1 MKVTKLK
8 QNCTRFLV
16 CASMLVGLC
25 LLRAEEVSAQW
36 TTPTPPNTNIN
47 NTNTGN
53 VGVGTSSPA
62 YKLDITNALDKA
74 QIRFGMGAF
83 DSGGFLFSNA
93 PSHAVFSGGASWD
106 GGWVAKSVS
115 ASFLQAN
122 TGSLMFFANN
132 GLTPGNGFTPIERMR
147 ISASGYLG
155 IGTTNPTSKL
165 HIVSGT
171 DSGTTLLSLDTGVH
185 GGTSMAVFG
194 TANNESGF
202 DMSVYRAGQY
212 YSRFGVT
219 SAGNV
224 YLQSAAGNVGIGT
237 STPTYRFEVVSG
249 SQWVARFK
257 KTDATNGG
265 ILVDS
270 AAGYNPNIALS
281 VNGAIKWY
289 MNSNATSGDALQF
302 WEATGTNARL
312 TMTQAGTV
320 GIGTATPNA
329 LYKLDVAGQVR
340 SSSGGFVFPDGS
352 VQTVAATGS
361 GGSSGWTDGGANVNV
376 TNSSAKVGIGTTNPL
391 QRIQIGSNT
400 VAGTATPDAV
410 SLGGTYSSVAGANP
424 KLRLF
429 DNNAGS
435 VYGLGV
441 SSAQFDFMT
450 PAGTNYVWSVNG
462 VEKMR
467 LNTSG
472 DITVAGNIAAKYQD
486 IAEWVE
492 SSQGLTA
499 GTVVVLDHTKSN
511 QVIASREAYDTRV
524 AGVISSQPGI
534 TLGEKADNKVLVATT
549 GRVKVK
555 VDASSGPIQ
564 VGDLLVT
571 SDIEGVA
578 KKSEPL
584 SLGGVQ
590 IHRPGT
596 LIGKALE
603 PLDKGTGEILVL
615 LSLQ

>member
-1 MKVTKLK
+1 
-8 QNCTRFLV
+8 
-16 CASMLVGLC
+16 
-25 LLRAEEVSAQW
+25 
-36 TTPTPPNTNIN
+36 
-47 NTNTGN
+47 
-53 VGVGTSSPA
+53 
-62 YKLDITNALDKA
+62 
-74 QIRFGMGAF
+74 
-83 DSGGFLFSNA
+83 
-93 PSHAVFSGGASWD
+93 
-106 GGWVAKSVS
+106 
-115 ASFLQAN
+115 
-122 TGSLMFFANN
+122 
-132 GLTPGNGFTPIERMR
+132 
-147 ISASGYLG
+147 
-155 IGTTNPTSKL
+155 
-165 HIVSGT
+165 
-171 DSGTTLLSLDTGVH
+171 
-185 GGTSMAVFG
+185 
-194 TANNESGF
+194 
-202 DMSVYRAGQY
+202 MSVYRGGQY
-212 YSRFGVT
+212 YSRFGV
-219 SAGNV
+219 SAAGNV

-265 ILVDS
+265 ILIDS

-289 MNSNATSGDALQF
+289 MNSNATGGDALQF
-302 WEATGTNARL
+302 WESTGTNARL

-361 GGSSGWTDGGANVNV
+361 GGSSGWTDGGATVNV
-376 TNSSAKVGIGTTNPL
+376 ANSSAKVGIGISSPL
-391 QRIQIGSNT
+391 QRLQIGSNT
-400 VAGTATPDAV
+400 IAGTATPDAV

-450 PAGTNYVWSVNG
+450 PAGTNYVWNVNG
-462 VEKMR
+462 IEKMR
-467 LNTSG
+467 LDTSG
-472 DITVAGNIAAKYQD
+472 NITVAGNIAAKYQD

-511 QVIASREAYDTRV
+511 QVVASSQAYDTRV
-524 AGVISSQPGI
+524 AGVISAQPGI
-534 TLGEKADNKVLVATT
+534 TLGEASDTKVLVATT

-555 VDASSGPIQ
+555 VDASNGPIQ

-571 SDIEGVA
+571 SDIAGVA

-584 SLGGVQ
+584 NLGGVQ

-603 PLDKGTGEILVL
+603 PLAKGTGEILVL